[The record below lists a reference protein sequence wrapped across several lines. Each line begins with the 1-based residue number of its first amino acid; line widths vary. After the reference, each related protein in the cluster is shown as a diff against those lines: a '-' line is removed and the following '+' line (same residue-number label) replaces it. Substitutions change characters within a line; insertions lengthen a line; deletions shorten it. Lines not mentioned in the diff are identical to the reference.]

1 MSALIPTQPS
11 RQRRMPGQGEPS
23 RRRRR
28 HARADSMSSSTRFG
42 YASVPTRH
50 SITERSTT
58 TSGAPTRAARHAVS
72 AAAAANVPA
81 VYSWIRAPTW
91 TGRLVRDAVA
101 RHPRAV
107 GLDDEPARRRSDVG
121 AGLAVVGDA
130 HEREA
135 RVARRAARRA
145 RTRSPRAHRRR
156 GSRRSRRRR
165 PRRRA
170 ASARRRGSRD
180 RRPRSASRR
189 SGTGTARRRGRDPA
203 AASTRPDATC
213 GADRRRAARPCRR
226 RRRARRGA
234 SSRTAPRSRRRA
246 RGRGARPTPPP
257 PQRTPPITAR
267 RVLSSTR
274 TANIARATVERPR
287 SDEIEDL
294 GPAAV
299 ARRRHDVIGELPR
312 ARSQPS
318 ARHHRDRRAVE
329 QLACRSC
336 RHRSRARGMGRG
348 HGARSTI
355 STPTHLESPSGV
367 TVNEW
372 PPN

>member
-1 MSALIPTQPS
+1 M
-11 RQRRMPGQGEPS
+11 
-23 RRRRR
+23 
-28 HARADSMSSSTRFG
+28 RADEALHHREVDDHIG
-42 YASVPTRH
+42 RADPRRPPCR
-50 SITERSTT
+50 ERGGGGEGPRGVLVDPRTDLD
-58 TSGAPTRAARHAVS
+58 
-72 AAAAANVPA
+72 
-81 VYSWIRAPTW
+81 
-91 TGRLVRDAVA
+91 GRLVRDAVA
-101 RHPRAV
+101 RHPAAV
-107 GLDDEPARRRSDVG
+107 GLHDEPARRRSDVAGRPGRSPRCARRRG
-121 AGLAVVGDA
+121 AGW
-130 HEREA
+130 
-135 RVARRAARRA
+135 RRAARRA
-145 RTRSPRAHRRR
+145 RNRSPRARRPR
-156 GSRRSRRRR
+156 GSRRSHRRR

-226 RRRARRGA
+226 RRRPRRGA

-267 RVLSSTR
+267 RVLSPTR
-274 TANIARATVERPR
+274 TANIARATVEQPR

-294 GPAAV
+294 GPASV
-299 ARRRHDVIGELPR
+299 ARRRHDVIGELAAP
-312 ARSQPS
+312 ARS
-318 ARHHRDRRAVE
+318 RRA
-329 QLACRSC
+329 ARPRSPRRRAARCRSC
-336 RHRSRARGMGRG
+336 RHRSRARGM
-348 HGARSTI
+348 RSRPWCSQQI